1 MSKSR
6 RIIGM
11 TYEESVKYLNK
22 TAGFAKK
29 TSLDN
34 VKYLLKCLGNPQDD
48 LCFIHVAGTNG
59 KGSTCMFLET
69 LLNEKGMRVGV
80 FTSPHLLC
88 VNERIRIYGQDIGN
102 ELFAQ
107 TCSIVLHTVKKAMKE
122 GASHPSFFEFLF
134 LMALIAFQKE
144 KPDYCI
150 IETGMGGR
158 YDVTNLIMP
167 KLSILTTISLDHM
180 EFLGETLSEI
190 AFHKSGIIKKHIPV
204 ISAEQ
209 KEEARNVIYAEAVKK
224 EAPLQILSEDNL
236 NFKGKYGKYIDFLN
250 SSAYDKKRVAGKNVM
265 GDFQGENLALA
276 LKAAQQ
282 LTEKYEDPVIYRAL
296 KKVRIPGRM
305 EEVMSGVFVDVAH
318 NIQGIETFRKTVEAH
333 FLRKKR
339 ILFGASH
346 KNEEDYMREILKK
359 ISGVELFYTVPICGR
374 TVDIKEFQNAFEQMI
389 ESTDKDT
396 TCFVVGSFY
405 LAGITKQYI
414 TRRKENVKL

>member
-1 MSKSR
+1 
-6 RIIGM
+6 
-11 TYEESVKYLNK
+11 
-22 TAGFAKK
+22 
-29 TSLDN
+29 
-34 VKYLLKCLGNPQDD
+34 
-48 LCFIHVAGTNG
+48 
-59 KGSTCMFLET
+59 MFLET

-250 SSAYDKKRVAGKNVM
+250 SSAYDRKRVAGKNVM

-296 KKVRIPGRM
+296 KNVRIPGQYGGSYVWSVCGCR
-305 EEVMSGVFVDVAH
+305 SQYTRDRNFPQ
-318 NIQGIETFRKTVEAH
+318 NSRSTFFEKE
-333 FLRKKR
+333 KKFCLGHL
-339 ILFGASH
+339 I
-346 KNEEDYMREILKK
+346 KMKKINMREILKK